1 MSVFGFIENFF
12 FISLGIVFGL
22 ILLLVYHFKNRM
34 AIAEK
39 KSESMY
45 GLLSAVVK
53 EIKSLRGMFGL
64 GGESAKSPNSTSE
77 PIVASSMEQ
86 TYKIQPKSD
95 PEIVVPVNLVER
107 ETIVPVNLVERETI
121 VPVTPVERETI
132 VPVTP
137 VERETIVPV
146 NLVEREVITL
156 DLNASEPATP
166 PKIVVSDVESESD
179 TESDLEESFDL
190 NDSSDDEE
198 EDFSDEEDEDE
209 DEEEDQ
215 VQNDCP
221 LEELNVEDLDVESP
235 TNIEPIANIEEVDLS
250 EVQEVTNTNVEP
262 EPEPVESA
270 NDDLPIP
277 SNDQLRKMN
286 INQLK
291 TIAIQLGIT
300 ADTSKMKKPELIG
313 LIQAK

>member
-107 ETIVPVNLVERETI
+107 ETIVPVNL
-121 VPVTPVERETI
+121 VERETI